1 MMEKESREYYP
12 YSPDSGCDDLR
23 RRWRLIRRFRSNNR
37 RSIASLRPHQKSAH
51 KKNWSGRRDSNPRL
65 RFFCHRSLIRML
77 LRGVIQHDGFLD
89 LLGGMGGYW
98 GGFEKAGAVM
108 FSPMFSLVQSRQ
120 FIYASVK
127 VADLFFEE

>member
-1 MMEKESREYYP
+1 MSTEASRKTCWGMMEKESREYYP

-37 RSIASLRPHQKSAH
+37 RSIASLRPHKKS
-51 KKNWSGRRDSNPRL
+51 WSGRRDSNPRL
-65 RFFCHRSLIRML
+65 RRML

-89 LLGGMGGYW
+89 LLRAMRGYW
-98 GGFEKAGAVM
+98 SGFEKSSAVM
-108 FSPMFSLVQSRQ
+108 FSPIFGLVQSRQ
-120 FIYASVK
+120 FIHERVK